1 MHRNSSIYLM
11 KNQYL
16 YHILAIV
23 SVSIWG
29 LTFISTKVLLA
40 AGLSAEIIFFYRFLM
55 AYVCMIAIDHKRLFA
70 DNRKDE
76 FMLLLCGITGGSLY
90 FVTENTALALTFA
103 SNVSLII
110 CTAPLFTMLFARLS
124 HNSRQPLPVKMVI
137 GAFIALLGVGAVVFT
152 PDQSLQFNPLGDILT
167 LAAAILW
174 AVYCVLL
181 KSLGNRYSAFFL
193 TRKVFFYGVLT
204 ISIYLL
210 FGQQPLFSPTVFRP
224 TVLGNL
230 IFLGIGASLLCYLM
244 WNVTVKKL
252 GAQKA
257 SNYLYLIPLVT
268 VSAAAIILA
277 EPVTPTTIAGSVLII
292 GGVFLAEK

>member
-1 MHRNSSIYLM
+1 M
-11 KNQYL
+11 KSQYL
-16 YHILAIV
+16 YHILAII

-29 LTFISTKVLLA
+29 LTFISTKMLLA

-55 AYVCMIAIDHKRLFA
+55 AYVCMIAIDHKRLSA

-76 FMLLLCGITGGSLY
+76 FLLLLCGITGGSLY

-110 CTAPLFTMLFARLS
+110 CTAPLFTIMLARLTAG
-124 HNSRQPLPVKMVI
+124 NRQPLPTKMI
-137 GAFIALLGVGAVVFT
+137 TGAFIALLGVGAIVFT
-152 PDQSLQFNPLGDILT
+152 PGEEVRFNPAGDL
-167 LAAAILW
+167 LSLSAAILW
-174 AVYCVLL
+174 AVYCILL
-181 KSLGNRYSAFFL
+181 RGIGKRYSAFFL
-193 TRKVFFYGVLT
+193 TRKVFFYGLLT
-204 ISIYLL
+204 ISIYLI
-210 FGQQPLFSPTVFRP
+210 FKQQPLLDPALRLPIVA
-224 TVLGNL
+224 GNL

-257 SNYLYLIPLVT
+257 SNYLYLNPLVT
-268 VSAAAIILA
+268 VIAAAIILS
-277 EPVTPTTIAGSVLII
+277 EPITATTVAGSVLII

>member
-1 MHRNSSIYLM
+1 M
-11 KNQYL
+11 KSQYL
-16 YHILAIV
+16 YHILAII
-23 SVSIWG
+23 SVCIWG
-29 LTFISTKVLLA
+29 LTFISTKILLA

-110 CTAPLFTMLFARLS
+110 CTAPLFTIMFARLTAE
-124 HNSRQPLPVKMVI
+124 NRQPLPAKMI
-137 GAFIALLGVGAVVFT
+137 TGAFIALSGVGAIVFT
-152 PDQSLQFNPLGDILT
+152 PGEEVRFNPAGDL
-167 LAAAILW
+167 LSLSAAILW
-174 AVYCVLL
+174 AVYCILL
-181 KSLGNRYSAFFL
+181 RGLGKRYSAFFL
-193 TRKVFFYGVLT
+193 TRKVFFYGLMT
-204 ISIYLL
+204 ISIYLI
-210 FGQQPLFSPTVFRP
+210 FKQEPLLDPALRLPV
-224 TVLGNL
+224 VAGNL

-244 WNVTVKKL
+244 WNATVKKL

-257 SNYLYLIPLVT
+257 SNYLYLNPLVT
-268 VSAAAIILA
+268 VIAAAIILS
-277 EPVTPTTIAGSVLII
+277 EPITATTIAGSVLII